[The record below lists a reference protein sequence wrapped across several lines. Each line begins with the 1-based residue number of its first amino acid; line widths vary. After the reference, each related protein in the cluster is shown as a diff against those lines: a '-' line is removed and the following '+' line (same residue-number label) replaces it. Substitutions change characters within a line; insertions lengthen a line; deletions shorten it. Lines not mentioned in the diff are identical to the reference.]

1 MFENPRR
8 GRQARNFTA
17 NVPKILDL
25 ESSSEQMFFFRKL
38 TLHGCPR
45 FQSSHH
51 KTPFAYNQSLQHLTI
66 AVLLIKIS
74 VVFTC
79 SKVTKALK
87 RSKIVSIKQRSLIS
101 PNLHRLRWEC
111 LAQLLPFSCLLCHK
125 YKEKR
130 VADYESGC
138 LRKRD

>member
-1 MFENPRR
+1 MGNYTIIQMFENPRR

-51 KTPFAYNQSLQHLTI
+51 KTPFVYSQSLQHLTI
-66 AVLLIKIS
+66 AVLLIKILIVFRPLSS
-74 VVFTC
+74 VHLFQ
-79 SKVTKALK
+79 SN
-87 RSKIVSIKQRSLIS
+87 QSLEAIENRFDQATIINQSQFAPS
-101 PNLHRLRWEC
+101 PLGMPGTITPLF
-111 LAQLLPFSCLLCHK
+111 LPFVS
-125 YKEKR
+125 
-130 VADYESGC
+130 
-138 LRKRD
+138 